1 MNGSIAQ
8 KGLLGLAV
16 LLAAFY
22 ATLGVYILFD
32 EDTSLSTIVSAV
44 VAVLYFAGGAMI
56 LAGLRLSKQAPWLG
70 GALLVVGALPLGLFV
85 FWMVIPPV
93 VAVLVTVFGVR
104 RAIRFARE
112 PGRIAPA

>member
-1 MNGSIAQ
+1 MIESIAQ

-32 EDTSLSTIVSAV
+32 EDTSLNAIVSAV
-44 VAVLYFAGGAMI
+44 LAVLYFAGGAMI
-56 LAGLRLSKQAPWLG
+56 LAGLRPSKQALWLG
-70 GALLVVGALPLGLFV
+70 GALLVVGALPLGLLV

-93 VAVLVTVFGVR
+93 VAVLVSAFGVR
-104 RAIRFARE
+104 RAIGFARE
-112 PGRIAPA
+112 RNRIALA

>member
-1 MNGSIAQ
+1 MTTKMAGIGFLVIA
-8 KGLLGLAV
+8 G

-22 ATLGVYILFD
+22 ATLGVYVVFD
-32 EDTSLSTIVSAV
+32 EDQGPILSG
-44 VAVLYFAGGAMI
+44 VLTALFFAGGAMI
-56 LAGLRLSKQAPWLG
+56 LAGLWLSKQVPRLG

-85 FWMVIPPV
+85 FWMIIPPV

-112 PGRIAPA
+112 RDRIATA

>member
-1 MNGSIAQ
+1 MTTKMAGIGFLVIA
-8 KGLLGLAV
+8 G

-32 EDTSLSTIVSAV
+32 EDTSLNAIGSAV
-44 VAVLYFAGGAMI
+44 LAGLYVAGGVMI

-70 GALLVVGALPLGLFV
+70 GVLLVVGALPLGLLV
-85 FWMVIPPV
+85 FWMFIPPV

-104 RAIRFARE
+104 RARRFARE
-112 PGRIAPA
+112 RDRIATA